1 MNDKALFLKA
11 GIEFDSEERDK
22 ALWSKSLTLS
32 NGDQLK
38 AKYLYISLRV
48 EELKKFQTSDEKV
61 TKAAPKVETKA
72 APKVETKA
80 APKVETK
87 AAPKV
92 ESIKD
97 PMKEPEVRPK
107 EKIKQ
112 KSINQKWK
120 ENVELEEGAQAN
132 KYIFKIFAT
141 IAALFLVPLIIRFL
155 FGENDIS
162 LSLAVGGA
170 VGAIY
175 TIWKK

>member
-61 TKAAPKVETKA
+61 
-72 APKVETKA
+72 TKA

>member
-61 TKAAPKVETKA
+61 TKA